1 MTVIRTSNMTKVYS
15 SGNGVWDIDL
25 QVNPGEIFGF
35 LGSNGAGKTT
45 TIRVLLGLLQ
55 PSSGQTEVLGANPL
69 SKEGVKRR
77 KEIGYLPG
85 ELALYENHTGVE
97 LLEFFAESRGNNAS
111 YRNQVMEVLSFPR
124 VDLKRKIR
132 EYSRGMKQKLGL
144 ILALQHKPRVVFM
157 DEPTTGLDPL
167 IQLEVYQLLKDFA
180 AEGGTVFMSS
190 HNLGEVERVCNR
202 VAIIRIGRLVALE
215 EVSELVRR
223 RIYSVEFFM
232 DPPPGEKE
240 LAEMGLQDFS
250 TREGIIRG
258 KIWGEPD
265 DFLRQLLK
273 RGQVKDLNWTR
284 GRLEDIFMEYYR
296 GEEGEQ

>member
-1 MTVIRTSNMTKVYS
+1 MAVINTSNMTKVYS

-25 QVNPGEIFGF
+25 EVNRGEIFGF

-55 PSSGQTEVLGANPL
+55 PSSGQVEVLGADPL
-69 SKEGVKRR
+69 LKEGVKRR

-85 ELALYENHTGVE
+85 ELALYENHNGIE
-97 LLEFFAESRGNNAS
+97 LLDFFAESRGKNAS
-111 YRNQVMEVLSFPR
+111 YRNQVMDVLSFPR
-124 VDLKRKIR
+124 EDLKRKIR

-144 ILALQHKPRVVFM
+144 ILALQHKPQVVFM

-215 EVSELVRR
+215 EVRELVRQ
-223 RIYSVEFFM
+223 RIYSVEFSVE
-232 DPPPGEKE
+232 PQPGEKE
-240 LAEMGLQDFS
+240 LAEMGLRDYS
-250 TREGIIRG
+250 WREGIIRG
-258 KIWGEPD
+258 KISGDPD
-265 DFLRQLLK
+265 DFLRQLLSW
-273 RGQVKDLNWTR
+273 GQVKDLNWTR
-284 GRLEDIFMEYYR
+284 GRLEDIFLEFYR
-296 GEEGEQ
+296 GEEKEQ